1 MKTYIYLIE
10 NIEPNTSK
18 IYIGKTKESNLS
30 NRKYTHRTN
39 YGKQISFTII
49 DETDP
54 LKHIDWKILESF
66 WIEQFKQW
74 GFNLVNKNKGGG
86 GPEYLNNTSKDKLR
100 LIHLG
105 KPRSEETKQK
115 ISNSL
120 KGKPKSLI
128 HKEKIKNRTL
138 SKTQLINISNAKSKP
153 VHQYDKKGNFIQE
166 FPSLIQAS
174 ILLNINYQ
182 NLSQHARG
190 YKGCNKSIGGY
201 VFKLKK

>member
-10 NIEPNTSK
+10 NIEFNNSK
-18 IYIGKTKESNLS
+18 IYIGKTKASNLS

-49 DETDP
+49 DEVDS
-54 LKHIDWKILESF
+54 LDSKDWKNLESF

-86 GPEYLNNTSKDKLR
+86 GPNSFNQESKDKLR
-100 LIHLG
+100 SVHLG
-105 KPRSEETKQK
+105 KPRSLEIRQK

-128 HKEKIKNRTL
+128 HKEKIKNRIL
-138 SKTQLINISNAKSKP
+138 SQVQLSNISRAKSKP
-153 VHQYDKKGNFIQE
+153 VQQYNKNGDFIQE
-166 FPSLIQAS
+166 FPSLIQAARS
-174 ILLNINYQ
+174 LHLNYQ
-182 NLSQHARG
+182 NLSKHVCQRKD
-190 YKGCNKSIGGY
+190 YSKTVGGY
-201 VFKLKK
+201 IFKIKN